1 MLQPRAWAPPPTR
14 DLGRLAA
21 RPPYSALGSERGP
34 VMPTLDDALSRYQ
47 RHRALAD
54 AERAPGDPERRR
66 NFRPWRYRQVA
77 GWV

>member
-1 MLQPRAWAPPPTR
+1 MSAGDVIGRPARELGSAAPRPR
-14 DLGRLAA
+14 
-21 RPPYSALGSERGP
+21 YSTLGSERGP
-34 VMPTLDDALSRYQ
+34 VLPALDDALTRYL

-54 AERAPGDPERRR
+54 AERAPGGQERRR